1 MTSTLLLK
9 SSSLL
14 DFVSYKLAEA
24 AAEIQNKRDIKKTI
38 NELNAL
44 SDRELTDMGI
54 CRGDITAIAHGIG
67 REELSTFRR

>member
-1 MTSTLLLK
+1 MTTLLLK

-24 AAEIQNKRDIKKTI
+24 AAELQNKKAVKQTI

-54 CRGDITAIAHGIG
+54 CRGDITAIANGIG